1 MKMTEER
8 RKELREFNEQ
18 VKIAKK
24 RKSKEEQL
32 AKWRS
37 EMDKK
42 DAERKAN
49 EFFNSLINNF
59 GPFQDAMDI
68 GNPTLFHSLL
78 SPYINVGLLDP
89 MKIIVAAEK
98 KYYEGAPLNSVEGFI
113 RQILGWREFIR
124 GIYWLKM
131 PDYKSLNFLK
141 ILANSQNYSGQVKL
155 ECSVFC
161 LRRWK
166 AQKNLVIRITSI
178 D

>member
-1 MKMTEER
+1 MVDVENVFGNNFGDLENFNWSVT
-8 RKELREFNEQ
+8 RE
-18 VKIAKK
+18 
-24 RKSKEEQL
+24 
-32 AKWRS
+32 
-37 EMDKK
+37 
-42 DAERKAN
+42 DAEKKAN

-59 GPFQDAMDI
+59 GPFQDAMDV

-141 ILANSQNYSGQVKL
+141 ILANSQNFSGQVRP
-155 ECSVFC
+155 ECSVL

-166 AQKNLVIRITSI
+166 AQKNLVIHIISI